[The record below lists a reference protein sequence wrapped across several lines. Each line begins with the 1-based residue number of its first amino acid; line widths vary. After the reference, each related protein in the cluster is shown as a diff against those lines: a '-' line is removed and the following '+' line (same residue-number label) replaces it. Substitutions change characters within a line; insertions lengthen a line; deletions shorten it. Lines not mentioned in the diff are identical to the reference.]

1 MAKNTLELKK
11 ELSLSDYYKLSKQ
24 VASYY
29 ASTVPGKA
37 RTAIT
42 TRYDIT
48 ESAFYTLLEF
58 SITHHLVDDK
68 TVQKIRTK
76 ILANQGVH
84 GNKGYYSNRKYNE
97 LEKER
102 KNYSAFSKKDI
113 KEIATY
119 FANNPDK
126 SKLQVSRQFGFHSTV
141 VLDQLLKKACV
152 ELIISDKVY
161 KAIINRALRYSK
173 DLEQTMQFFN
183 QVTRCRLEAKTLKDE
198 PPSAF

>member
-1 MAKNTLELKK
+1 MAKNTLELKTK
-11 ELSLSDYYKLSKQ
+11 LSLCDYYKLSKQ
-24 VASYY
+24 IALYY
-29 ASTVPGKA
+29 ASTIPGKA

-42 TRYDIT
+42 TRFDIT

-68 TVQKIRTK
+68 TVQKIREK
-76 ILANQGVH
+76 ILANQNLH
-84 GNKGYYSNRKYNE
+84 GNKGYNSNRKYDE
-97 LEKER
+97 LEKVR
-102 KNYSAFSKKDI
+102 KTYSAFSKKDI

-119 FANNPDK
+119 FANTPDK
-126 SKLQVSRQFGFHSTV
+126 SKQEISRQFGFHSTT
-141 VLDQLLKKACV
+141 VLDQLLRKACV

-183 QVTRCRLEAKTLKDE
+183 KVTKCRMEAKTLKDE
-198 PPSAF
+198 TPSAF

>member
-1 MAKNTLELKK
+1 MAKNSLELKK
-11 ELSLSDYYKLSKQ
+11 ELSLCDYYKLSKQ
-24 VASYY
+24 IALYY

-68 TVQKIRTK
+68 TVQKIREK
-76 ILANQGVH
+76 IIVNQKNH
-84 GNKGYYSNRKYNE
+84 GNKGYYSKRKYDE

-102 KNYSAFSKKDI
+102 KTYSAFSKKDI
-113 KEIATY
+113 REIATY
-119 FANNPDK
+119 FANTPDN
-126 SKLQVSRQFGFHSTV
+126 SKQQISRQFGFHSSV
-141 VLDQLLKKACV
+141 VLDQILRKACV
-152 ELIISDKVY
+152 ELLISDKVY

-173 DLEQTMQFFN
+173 NLEQTMQFFSS
-183 QVTRCRLEAKTLKDE
+183 VTKCRQEAKNLKDE
-198 PPSAF
+198 TPSAF